1 MYVAIQAVLSLELF
15 PFVLGDMLGNKGVLG
30 GNEGEVTKVLLL
42 VLIVLFPEFVD
53 SINHLLHQL
62 DLRVSQSVLVGD
74 VIGEASLATRFSTGA
89 TGLQV
94 ELLAPGLQFLNAML
108 SPSRKVNMDGCSHT
122 STKIGWARVD
132 ITILFIKAEVLAR
145 CFLD

>member
-42 VLIVLFPEFVD
+42 VLLVLFPEFVD
-53 SINHLLHQL
+53 SINHLLYQL

-74 VIGEASLATRFSTGA
+74 VIGEASLSTRFSAGA

-94 ELLAPGLQFLNAML
+94 ELLAPDLQFLNAML
-108 SPSRKVNMDGCSHT
+108 SPSRKINMDRGSHA

-145 CFLD
+145 FFLD

>member
-42 VLIVLFPEFVD
+42 VLLVLFPEFVD

-74 VIGEASLATRFSTGA
+74 VIGEASLSTRFSTGV

-94 ELLAPGLQFLNAML
+94 ELFTPGLQFINTVFG
-108 SPSRKVNMDGCSHT
+108 PSRKINMDGCSHT

-132 ITILFIKAEVLAR
+132 ITILSIKAEVLAR
-145 CFLD
+145 FFLD